1 MKPLFDIIVATVAL
15 IILCPIFILISTIIK
30 ITSPGEIFYKG
41 IRAGRNDV
49 NFKIYKFRTMVQDAE
64 NIGGPS
70 TALNDFRLTKIGR
83 FLRKYKIDELPQ
95 FINIIKGEMSL
106 VGPRPQVIYYTNK
119 YKGDYKLILSVKPG
133 LTDFA
138 TLYFLDMDKVLGSE
152 NVDKKYATEI
162 EPIKNS
168 LRLKYVKEKNFLL
181 DIRILVETA
190 FSLIGIKNITRLN
203 IKPW

>member
-1 MKPLFDIIVATVAL
+1 MI
-15 IILCPIFILISTIIK
+15 
-30 ITSPGEIFYKG
+30 
-41 IRAGRNDV
+41 
-49 NFKIYKFRTMVQDAE
+49 FKIYKFRTMVQDAE
-64 NIGGPS
+64 SIGGPS

-203 IKPW
+203 IKP

>member
-1 MKPLFDIIVATVAL
+1 MKTTFDIIVALIAL
-15 IILCPIFILISTIIK
+15 ILLSPIFILITIVIK
-30 ITSPGEIFYKG
+30 ITSSGEVFYKG
-41 IRAGRNDV
+41 TRAGKNKK
-49 NFKIYKFRTMVQDAE
+49 NFKIFKFRTMVTNAE

-83 FLRKYKIDELPQ
+83 FLRKYKLDELPQ

-106 VGPRPQVIYYTNK
+106 VGPRPQVIYYTNQ
-119 YKGDYKLILSVKPG
+119 YKGDYKMILSVKPG

-203 IKPW
+203 IKP

>member
-1 MKPLFDIIVATVAL
+1 MKSTFDIIVSLIAL
-15 IILCPIFILISTIIK
+15 ILLSPIFFIISVVIKTTSSGSILYRGT
-30 ITSPGEIFYKG
+30 
-41 IRAGRNDV
+41 RAGKNNI
-49 NFKIYKFRTMVQDAE
+49 NFKIFKFRTMVKDAE

-83 FLRKYKIDELPQ
+83 FLRKYKLDELPQ
-95 FINIIKGEMSL
+95 FINIIKGDMSL
-106 VGPRPQVIYYTNK
+106 VGPRPQVIYYTNQ

-138 TLYFLDMDKVLGSE
+138 TLYFLDMDKVLGSV
-152 NVDKKYATEI
+152 NVDEKYAKEI

-168 LRLKYVKEKNFLL
+168 LRLRYVKEKTFLL

-190 FSLIGIKNITRLN
+190 FRLIGIKNITKLN
-203 IKPW
+203 IKP

>member
-1 MKPLFDIIVATVAL
+1 MKSTFDIIVSLIAL
-15 IILCPIFILISTIIK
+15 ILLSPIFFIICVVIKTTSSGSILYRGT
-30 ITSPGEIFYKG
+30 
-41 IRAGRNDV
+41 RAGKNNI
-49 NFKIYKFRTMVQDAE
+49 NFKIFKFRTMVKDAE

-83 FLRKYKIDELPQ
+83 FLRKYKLDELPQ
-95 FINIIKGEMSL
+95 FINIIKGDMSL
-106 VGPRPQVIYYTNK
+106 VGPRPQVIYYTNQ

-138 TLYFLDMDKVLGSE
+138 TLYFLDMDKVLGSG
-152 NVDKKYATEI
+152 NVDEKYAKEI

-168 LRLKYVKEKNFLL
+168 LRLRYVKEKTFLL

-190 FSLIGIKNITRLN
+190 FRLIGIKNITKLN
-203 IKPW
+203 IKP